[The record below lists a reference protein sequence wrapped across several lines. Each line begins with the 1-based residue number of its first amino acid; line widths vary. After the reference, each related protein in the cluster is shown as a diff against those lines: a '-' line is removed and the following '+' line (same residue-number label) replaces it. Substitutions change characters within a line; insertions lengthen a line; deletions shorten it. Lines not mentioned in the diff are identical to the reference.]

1 MALDK
6 HSFIEAA
13 WPADA
18 QNQPGVRRWRA
29 ASRVVL
35 AMLLGFSALQYYL
48 LDVQLSIMTLPGVI
62 VFANQASGAQK
73 PCSPGTPRRNAAPGT
88 PLPCG

>member
-18 QNQPGVRRWRA
+18 ESQPGVRRWRA

-35 AMLLGFSALQYYL
+35 ATLFAFAALQYYF
-48 LDVQLSIMTLPGVI
+48 LDVQIRILTMPGVI
-62 VFANQASGAQK
+62 VFASQPSGARK
-73 PCSPGTPRRNAAPGT
+73 PCSPGTARQSGALGT
-88 PLPCG
+88 PIPCG

>member
-13 WPADA
+13 WPVDA
-18 QNQPGVRRWRA
+18 RNQPGVRRWRA

-35 AMLLGFSALQYYL
+35 AMLLGFSALQYYFFE
-48 LDVQLSIMTLPGVI
+48 VQLSIMAMPGVI
-62 VFANQASGAQK
+62 VFASQASGVQK
-73 PCSPGTPRRNAAPGT
+73 PCSPGTRRRSGAPGT